1 MRHKRSER
9 KKILSCILILTAIVF
24 CCLTAYASAEDAPP
38 DGTPAVEE
46 VPQESMAQGEVVIE
60 QRTGKILKGRQ
71 EHMRLYPASTT
82 KILTAW
88 IASEYGHLDEMVTVG
103 DEINLVAWDGTKAG
117 LVENEKLTM
126 RDLILGMLINS
137 GNDAAN
143 TIAVH
148 IARSVSGKP
157 LKAQEALNYFS
168 NLMNQR
174 AREAGARESHFIN
187 PHGYHDPNHYTTAY
201 DLAMIGRAA
210 MKNDFFRKAISV
222 TSMDTTNG
230 ATGEP
235 RFWRSRNK
243 LLNKKSSQF
252 YEYAT
257 GGKTG
262 YTSKSGQ
269 CLVSFAA
276 KDGMDL
282 IAVMLNAAAG
292 QRWSEA
298 RELFEYGFANYQY
311 QQILKN
317 GTVIKSF
324 PVENHA
330 SGDEGSLA
338 VEISSGDWGDAFL
351 KQDIPEIRKEIQWD
365 ESQFVK
371 PKGDGNTSPRLKAPI
386 QKGQAIGQLTVSLR
400 GKVLTRVP
408 LTAVRDVKKRTALDA
423 LTPDT
428 SKKSF
433 PWTIAVA
440 SVALAV
446 VLLKIIV
453 HWINHRRRRRNYYL
467 YHKLYHKF

>member
-1 MRHKRSER
+1 MRHKKIEM
-9 KKILSCILILTAIVF
+9 KKILSCILILTVIVP
-24 CCLTAYASAEDAPP
+24 CCLTAYASAVDTLP
-38 DGTPAVEE
+38 DGAPAAQE
-46 VPQESMAQGEVVIE
+46 VPPESMAQGAVVIE
-60 QRTGKILKGRQ
+60 QQTGKILKARQ

-82 KILTAW
+82 KILTAL

-157 LKAQEALNYFS
+157 LDAQEALNYFS

-174 AREAGARESHFIN
+174 AREAGAGDSHFIN

-201 DLAMIGRAA
+201 DLSMIGRAA
-210 MKNDFFRKAISV
+210 MKNKFFRQAISM

-230 ATGEP
+230 VTGEP

-269 CLVSFAA
+269 CLVSFAT
-276 KDGMDL
+276 KDGMNL
-282 IAVMLNAAAG
+282 IAVILNSAAG
-292 QRWSEA
+292 QQWSEA

-311 QQILKN
+311 RRILKN
-317 GTVIKSF
+317 GAVVKSF

-330 SGDEGSLA
+330 SGDGGSLA
-338 VEISSGDWGDAFL
+338 VGISSGDWGDVFL
-351 KQDIPEIRKEIQWD
+351 RKDIPEIRKKIQWD
-365 ESQFVK
+365 ESQFTK
-371 PKGDGNTSPRLKAPI
+371 PKGDGNSLPRLNAPI
-386 QKGQAIGQLTVSLR
+386 QKGQAIGEMTVSLR
-400 GKVLTRVP
+400 GKVLARVP
-408 LTAVRDVKKRTALDA
+408 LTAVRDVKKRTAMDA
-423 LTPDT
+423 LTPDK

-433 PWTIAVA
+433 PWVIAVA
-440 SVALAV
+440 SVALAFL
-446 VLLKIIV
+446 LLKIIV
-453 HWINHRRRRRNYYL
+453 LRINHRRRRRNYYL
-467 YHKLYHKF
+467 YHKS